1 MSFIVIALDGGLLER
16 SVHPFDLAVGPW
28 MVGLGETMLDLVLAA
43 DTIEH
48 VHPVA
53 GSRASARSSPTRWCC
68 AQRAPTRRPT
78 LSCSQRCATR
88 RCARSHDQ
96 LRRHTQ

>member
-1 MSFIVIALDGGLLER
+1 MLFELAMSFIVIALDGGLFER

-43 DTIEH
+43 HAIEH

-53 GSRASARSSPTRWCC
+53 AGCRYR
-68 AQRAPTRRPT
+68 
-78 LSCSQRCATR
+78 
-88 RCARSHDQ
+88 
-96 LRRHTQ
+96 